1 MLLNRVLLPGVHLHL
16 LVIVA
21 HQRLVAV
28 GVRLHGAERGLRQAQ
43 AWKTPRAFKHGT
55 NGKHGAGPPRL
66 ASIYRLLS
74 EKRAGRRRRPPLRRT
89 APPTSPGRRTAHG
102 HTKHVSV
109 FEERTGSVRVCLHL
123 TSYPYFSTLE
133 ARNAPRMLPT
143 GAQALHRP
151 NTKPRLG
158 LEKTSRLVLKQPRR
172 ELKCLQPPL
181 KVFIFRLLP
190 FPHA

>member
-16 LVIVA
+16 LVLVA

-28 GVRLHGAERGLRQAQ
+28 AVRLHGAERRLRQAQ
-43 AWKTPRAFKHGT
+43 AWETPRAFKHRRGT
-55 NGKHGAGPPRL
+55 TAN
-66 ASIYRLLS
+66 
-74 EKRAGRRRRPPLRRT
+74 T
-89 APPTSPGRRTAHG
+89 APGRHASLLFTDFFRRNEQAEEDDHPSGELHHRRHQEGVLHTA
-102 HTKHVSV
+102 TQSMSACLRSASDPSVSAWN
-109 FEERTGSVRVCLHL
+109 L

-158 LEKTSRLVLKQPRR
+158 LEKTSLVLKRPRR
-172 ELKCLQPPL
+172 ELKCLQPPPL
-181 KVFIFRLLP
+181 RFYI
-190 FPHA
+190 